1 MKSIYEAEETLLA
14 MADIVKENRYLR
26 ERVEEVRLKVA
37 IYEAR
42 LWGKDVLVEK
52 LESRQRENLAYN
64 SIRSIGGL
72 SSDTN
77 TKKCSASQTKKCRN
91 SICNVLNDNRRK

>member
-1 MKSIYEAEETLLA
+1 MKDIYDAEEILLS
-14 MADIVKENRYLR
+14 MADIVRENRYLK
-26 ERVEEVRLKVA
+26 ERVEELRLKCA
-37 IYEAR
+37 IHEAR

-72 SSDTN
+72 SSDTKAFIDDMKN
-77 TKKCSASQTKKCRN
+77 LTLEELKFLER
-91 SICNVLNDNRRK
+91 I

>member
-1 MKSIYEAEETLLA
+1 MRNIYEAEETLLA

-26 ERVEEVRLKVA
+26 ERVEELRLKVG

-42 LWGKDVLVEK
+42 LYGKESLVQK
-52 LESRQRENLAYN
+52 LENRLTENLAYN

-72 SSDTN
+72 SSDT
-77 TKKCSASQTKKCRN
+77 KVF
-91 SICNVLNDNRRK
+91 IDDMDNLTLEELKFLERI

>member
-26 ERVEEVRLKVA
+26 ERVEELRLKCA

-42 LWGKDVLVEK
+42 L
-52 LESRQRENLAYN
+52 
-64 SIRSIGGL
+64 
-72 SSDTN
+72 
-77 TKKCSASQTKKCRN
+77 
-91 SICNVLNDNRRK
+91 